1 LSWINRFG
9 GRIFRSAAFAA
20 LCLFAAAFG
29 ALRARADAPLLAT
42 YQRQTI
48 RFTHLQAR
56 TGSLAIGVQD
66 SGLQALLRDV
76 GAVLTWKPGQRYV
89 LVTTSVPVVVS
100 FSVGDRRYDVGPIS
114 LQASF
119 APYLVGNEVYLPFDE
134 TLAALGLG
142 LHQEGSVAVLQPQL
156 SSLDVRESDG
166 RVTLVARAGAAL
178 IPQIVHR
185 TAREVTYE
193 FDGVG
198 TSLSGSRTVGTGGVQ
213 SVRISQTGSVHDP
226 KTDVTVRLAP
236 GATVQPPSTNGQ
248 GEVELSFAGNGPAL
262 PTAPPQQVSTT
273 EQAPAAMPSSDV
285 VPAAS
290 PSAGPAIVSGLNVQ
304 PADQGVTVTIPI
316 SGNASFVWHRLR
328 QPDNRFWVDIA
339 GAQWQGPPVD
349 ETNEPAPLA
358 AVRVRQ
364 IDATTVRVAISLA
377 GPKSLSVSPSA
388 NGLTIDV
395 GTQDVADAPRAGT
408 GSVGNVVSSGE
419 QTALV
424 TPAPLDGADGTTADA
439 DVSNWKFGPRST
451 YVPTNPRLIVIDPG
465 HGGSDDGAIR
475 NGVMEKTLTLDMA
488 NKLRDILVARGWQ
501 VQMTRD
507 TDVDVYAP
515 NDSAKQELQARVDVA
530 NNNGARLFIS
540 IHVNAF
546 VNSVPYGTTCYIS
559 KPGDWALARDLERQL
574 SADGTKDD
582 GIVKSHLYVTL
593 HTKMPAVLVETAF
606 LSNPSDFSLLT
617 NPAWRQKVAQEMADG
632 IQEYTQQYP
641 IAGSTD
647 PQ

>member
-1 LSWINRFG
+1 MSWINRFG

-20 LCLFAAAFG
+20 LCLLAAAFG
-29 ALRARADAPLLAT
+29 ALRARADAPLVAT

-89 LVTTSVPVVVS
+89 LMTTSVPVVVS

-119 APYLVGNEVYLPFDE
+119 APYLVGNEVYLPLDE

-142 LHQEGSVAVLQPQL
+142 LRQDGSVAVLQPQL
-156 SSLDVRESDG
+156 SSLDVRGSDG

-178 IPQIVHR
+178 IPQIVRR

-198 TSLSGSRTVGTGGVQ
+198 TSLSGNRIVGAGGVQ
-213 SVRISQTGSVHDP
+213 SVRIVQSGSVRDP
-226 KTDVTVRLAP
+226 KTDVIVRLAP
-236 GATVQPPSTNGQ
+236 GTTVQPPSTDGQ
-248 GEVELSFAGNGPAL
+248 GEVALSFAGAGPAL
-262 PTAPPQQVSTT
+262 PTAPPQPPAVA
-273 EQAPAAMPSSDV
+273 QAPSAAPSGGV
-285 VPAAS
+285 VPAPS
-290 PSAGPAIVSGLNVQ
+290 PSAGPAIVSGINVQ

-328 QPDNRFWVDIA
+328 QPDNRFWVDITD
-339 GAQWQGPPVD
+339 AQWQGPPVD
-349 ETNEPAPLA
+349 ETNEPAPLVA
-358 AVRVRQ
+358 MRVRQ
-364 IDATTVRVAISLA
+364 IDATTVRVAMSLT
-377 GPKSLSVSPSA
+377 GPKSLSLSPSA

-395 GTQDVADAPRAGT
+395 GTQDVADVPRSGT
-408 GSVGNVVSSGE
+408 GSVGSVVSSGE

-424 TPAPLDGADGTTADA
+424 TPAPLDEAESTAADA

-465 HGGSDDGAIR
+465 HGGSDAGAQR
-475 NGVMEKTLTLDMA
+475 NGVSEKDLTLDMA
-488 NKLRDILVARGWQ
+488 KKLRDILVARGWQ

-546 VNSVPYGTTCYIS
+546 INSVPYGTTCYIS

-574 SADGTKDD
+574 SADGTKND

-617 NPAWRQKVAQEMADG
+617 SPAWRQKVAQEMADG
-632 IQEYTQQYP
+632 IQQYTQHYP
-641 IAGSTD
+641 VAGSTD